1 MSARRR
7 AALALVFA
15 TLLSARPAAA
25 YFEETALGSRGVA
38 LGFSA
43 MASIRDV
50 TAGYWNP
57 AGLADLSGTQ
67 VFADYCKPYGV
78 PDLNAGAF
86 VVGQNRWGAGW
97 TLGWHRLGIAGAY
110 AEDVFSISAG
120 RKVSDFGRGHR
131 LAAGATF
138 KFERVGFQPFDVSW
152 SFSDERGDLTRS
164 DLGRVDYGGQSKGS
178 LDAGLLW
185 TTPWRVDLAW
195 VGRDLLEP
203 HFEFIEGSGGGTVP
217 FRNELAASLRWNK
230 ESTLT
235 AGWSQVNRTRTS
247 VNLGFEI
254 LFYDVF
260 AIRSGLT
267 NLKPIVQS
275 MGSPNDFQYTGGFG
289 VFHQGYFV
297 DAAVYTNRDLGA
309 SYRVSVLVPLGP
321 QAAR

>member
-1 MSARRR
+1 MR
-7 AALALVFA
+7 AVLLAVLALSLAA
-15 TLLSARPAAA
+15 TLAARPAAA
-25 YFEETALGSRGVA
+25 YFEETALGSRGVS

-43 MASIRDV
+43 LASIRDV

-57 AGLADLSGTQ
+57 AGLADLGGTQ
-67 VFADYCKPYGV
+67 VFTDYCKPYGV
-78 PDLNAGAF
+78 PDLNEGALL
-86 VVGQNRWGAGW
+86 VGTKRWETGRA
-97 TLGWHRLGIAGAY
+97 LGWHRLGIANAY
-110 AEDVFSISAG
+110 AEDVLSVSAG

-138 KFERVGFQPFDVSW
+138 KFERVGFQPFEAW
-152 SFSDERGDLTRS
+152 NFSPFADGWV
-164 DLGRVDYGGQSKGS
+164 DLGRVDYGGQSRGS

-203 HFEFIEGSGGGTVP
+203 RFEFIEGSGGGKVP
-217 FRNELAASLRWNK
+217 FRNEVAASLRWNK

-235 AGWSQVNRTRTS
+235 AGWSQVDRTRTS
-247 VNLGFEI
+247 INVGFEI

-267 NLKPIVQS
+267 NLRPIAQTT
-275 MGSPNDFQYTGGFG
+275 GSPADFQYTGGFG
-289 VFHQGYFV
+289 VFHHGYFV
-297 DAAVYTNRDLGA
+297 DAAVYTNHDLGA
-309 SYRVSVLVPLGP
+309 SYRVSVLVPLGK

>member
-1 MSARRR
+1 MR
-7 AALALVFA
+7 APRLAAFALALAA
-15 TLLSARPAAA
+15 TLAAHPATA
-25 YFEETALGSRGVA
+25 YFEETAVGSRGVA

-43 MASIRDV
+43 LASIRDV

-57 AGLADLSGTQ
+57 AGLADLAGTQ

-78 PDLNAGAF
+78 PDLNEGAF
-86 VVGQNRWGAGW
+86 VVGQPRWGTGW
-97 TLGWHRLGIAGAY
+97 ALGWHRLGIAGAY
-110 AEDVFSISAG
+110 AEDVLSVSAG
-120 RKVSDFGRGHR
+120 RKVSDLGRGHR

-138 KFERVGFQPFDVSW
+138 KFERVGFQPFEVQDFW
-152 SFSDERGDLTRS
+152 STGDA
-164 DLGRVDYGGQSKGS
+164 GRVDYGGQSKGS

-203 HFEFIEGSGGGTVP
+203 HFEFIGGSGGGTVP
-217 FRNELAASLRWNK
+217 FRNEVAASLRWNK

-235 AGWSQVNRTRTS
+235 AGWSQVDRTHTS

-267 NLKPIVQS
+267 NLRPIVQS
-275 MGSPNDFQYTGGFG
+275 AGSPADFQYTGGFG

-297 DAAVYTNRDLGA
+297 DAAVFTNRDLGA
-309 SYRVSVLVPLGP
+309 SYRVSVLVPLG
-321 QAAR
+321 QKAAR

>member
-1 MSARRR
+1 MSAPRL
-7 AALALVFA
+7 AALAVVLA
-15 TLLSARPAAA
+15 TLLAPRPATA

-43 MASIRDV
+43 LASIRDV

-57 AGLADLSGTQ
+57 AGLADLAGTQ

-78 PDLNAGAF
+78 PDLSTGAF
-86 VVGQNRWGAGW
+86 FVGQNRWDTGW

-120 RKVSDFGRGHR
+120 RKVRDFGRGHR
-131 LAAGATF
+131 LAAGGTF
-138 KFERVGFQPFDVSW
+138 KFERVGFQPFEVQDFW
-152 SFSDERGDLTRS
+152 STGEWAGA
-164 DLGRVDYGGQSKGS
+164 GRVDYGGQSKGS

-203 HFEFIEGSGGGTVP
+203 HFEFIKGSGGGTVP

-235 AGWSQVNRTRTS
+235 AGWSQVNRSRTS

-260 AIRSGLT
+260 AIRSGIT
-267 NLKPIVQS
+267 NLRPIVQS
-275 MGSPNDFQYTGGFG
+275 TGSPNDFQYTGGFG